1 VKLLMVDRDKIRV
14 EGYRVRFKSGG
25 AEIDD
30 LADSIRTHGL
40 LCPIVV
46 SRQDDSFLLVAGERR
61 LAAMV
66 LLGWE
71 KIPAVIPESRGGGD
85 ILVKGLV
92 ENIARLN
99 LSPLEKA
106 MAMREIVKT
115 YKYTQ
120 EQLAEQLGIDRTSVT
135 HSLRMIDILHPQVLK
150 YLHEGSLTFGH
161 AKVLMKLE
169 DRTKQL
175 EIARRVVLEGLT
187 ITQTALLVDQA
198 RPPHELTP
206 EEKELNQ
213 IERDIKQAVGEKW
226 WQGISIRQG
235 EKKEKLMVDFTDRK
249 NLRELLLKILQAL

>member
-1 VKLLMVDRDKIRV
+1 MKLLLVERDKIKV

-40 LCPIVV
+40 LCPIAV
-46 SRQDDSFLLVAGERR
+46 SPKDDSFLLVAGERR
-61 LAAMV
+61 LAAMD

-120 EQLAEQLGIDRTSVT
+120 EQLAEELGIDRTSAA
-135 HSLRMIDILHPQVLK
+135 HHLRMIDLLHPRVLK
-150 YLHEGSLTFGH
+150 YVHDGSLTFGH

-169 DRTKQL
+169 DREKQL
-175 EIARRVVLEGLT
+175 EIARRVILESLT
-187 ITQTALLVDQA
+187 IAHTALLVDQA
-198 RPPHELTP
+198 RPPHKLTP
-206 EEKELNQ
+206 REKELNE
-213 IERDIKQAVGEKW
+213 IERDIEQGVDKDW
-226 WQGISIRQG
+226 WEAISIRQG
-235 EKKEKLMVDFTDRK
+235 EKKEKLTVDFTDRK
-249 NLRELLLKILQAL
+249 NLKELLLKILQAL